1 MEYTVYQLL
10 WLFLIYSFLGWLG
23 ETALAALRKRRLLNR
38 GFLSTPFSPVYGLG
52 GVLFSIFLPELRSAP
67 LFLFLGGV
75 ILGTGLELLTGV
87 VLEKLTGEKWWD
99 YSDRKYHFNSYICP
113 HYALIWGLCALGCLF
128 VGNRFFLFL
137 VGLIPRGA
145 GRVILLVVCAVQ
157 ILDVLASFAAL
168 LQFQT
173 SQREPS
179 ELSRLLRALTLRLDN
194 AVTRYVQ
201 RRVFRAY
208 PTLEGRPRP
217 RRERA
222 TVFAQGCGFYK
233 LVWLFFLAALIGD
246 LVETLFCRATAG
258 VWMSRSSLVW
268 GPFSIVW
275 GLAIALVTVMLY
287 RYKDRPSMFL
297 FLTGTVLGGAY
308 EYLCSVLTEIM
319 FGTVFWDYSKIPFN
333 LGGRINLLY
342 CFFWGFAAVIW
353 FKALYPKFSDWIEK
367 IPKKLGKVIT
377 WAVIVFMVCNMT
389 VSFLALVRQDE
400 RSRGVPAEHTWQQVM
415 DEKYDDEKLEIIYPN
430 AIKVET

>member
-1 MEYTVYQLL
+1 MNYELI
-10 WLFLIYSFLGWLG
+10 WLFLTGSFNGWVL
-23 ETALAALRKRRLLNR
+23 ETLMAAWKNKRFVNR
-38 GFLSTPFSPVYGLG
+38 GLVNGPFCVLYGAVLVVLTVFYGDLPLFWLFCSSVVLSTVAEWVAGH
-52 GVLFSIFLPELRSAP
+52 
-67 LFLFLGGV
+67 V
-75 ILGTGLELLTGV
+75 IEWLYH
-87 VLEKLTGEKWWD
+87 EKWWD
-99 YSDRKYHFNSYICP
+99 YSNIKWNLDGYICFP
-113 HYALIWGLCALGCLF
+113 MSMLWGVLGLVCVRWINPFLLTLYRMIPSAAGAVVIWILI
-128 VGNRFFLFL
+128 
-137 VGLIPRGA
+137 
-145 GRVILLVVCAVQ
+145 
-157 ILDVLASFAAL
+157 AL
-168 LQFQT
+168 LALDILATLIVIAGKEEQIKNW
-173 SQREPS
+173 
-179 ELSRLLRALTLRLDN
+179 ELVDSWFMRMSGRLGEKLYILVNGR
-194 AVTRYVQ
+194 
-201 RRVFRAY
+201 FERAY
-208 PTLEGRPRP
+208 P
-217 RRERA
+217 RRKEYEKSDA
-222 TVFAQGCGFYK
+222 AAFASGCSFYK
-233 LVWLFFLAALIGD
+233 VVLLFFIGSLLGD
-246 LVETLFCRATAG
+246 ITETIFCRITAG

-287 RYKDRPSMFL
+287 RYKDRSSMFL

-342 CFFWGFAAVIW
+342 CFFWGFAAVVW

-415 DEKYDDEKLEIIYPN
+415 DEKYDDEKLEKIYPN